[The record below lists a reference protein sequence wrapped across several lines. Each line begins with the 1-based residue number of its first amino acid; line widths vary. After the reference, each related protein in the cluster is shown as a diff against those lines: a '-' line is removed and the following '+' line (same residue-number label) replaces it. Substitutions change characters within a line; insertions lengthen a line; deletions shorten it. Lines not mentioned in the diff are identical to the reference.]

1 MQKNATFAAPHAR
14 DGRPLPSFQVRG
26 VTVAVS
32 DSDDGHKYKAS
43 SYELDSKT
51 HRMLSDRK
59 RADSLKRGDV
69 LVTDGCDLAPL
80 WYNKL
85 PFSSYALAPFLT
97 LSHTAEEI
105 LSLKTWALVLLPHWL
120 VSYLAIAAQV
130 GMIYFIRD
138 IGDEAFSD
146 CGQSPYLLQLIAMLM
161 YTTRVYTDFYE
172 SFKLAAY
179 LWHIPTVPSWT
190 DANVFVLDSIK
201 LEPIDFAT
209 GHGITWWFR
218 WIVVI
223 LIVVPKFIV
232 RTHIYPPDTK
242 VSRFSSAILLQI
254 AWILFCPCSS
264 AQSTAVYLVPELP
277 AI

>member
-1 MQKNATFAAPHAR
+1 MCYHVNLR
-14 DGRPLPSFQVRG
+14 L
-26 VTVAVS
+26 
-32 DSDDGHKYKAS
+32 KAQ
-43 SYELDSKT
+43 T
-51 HRMLSDRK
+51 R
-59 RADSLKRGDV
+59 
-69 LVTDGCDLAPL
+69 T
-80 WYNKL
+80 
-85 PFSSYALAPFLT
+85 
-97 LSHTAEEI
+97 
-105 LSLKTWALVLLPHWL
+105 
-120 VSYLAIAAQV
+120 
-130 GMIYFIRD
+130 MIYVR
-138 IGDEAFSD
+138 
-146 CGQSPYLLQLIAMLM
+146 